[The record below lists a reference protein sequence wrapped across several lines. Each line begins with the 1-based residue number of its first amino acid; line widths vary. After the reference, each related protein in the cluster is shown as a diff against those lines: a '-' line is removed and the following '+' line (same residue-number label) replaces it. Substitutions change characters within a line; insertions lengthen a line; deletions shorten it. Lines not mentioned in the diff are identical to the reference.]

1 MISKTSTAG
10 FLFVLLLASPAL
22 AQNLNFASTDSDTP
36 IEIFADDGIEW
47 QQEKLIFLARGNAR
61 AVRGDVTVHAQLL
74 RAYYREGKGGSTE
87 ISRLDAETKVKI
99 VTPTETAYGEAAVYD
114 VDKGVL
120 VLSGGRVRLV
130 SGQDRIEADR
140 QLEYWERKQM
150 AVARGNAV
158 AVRIENGQ
166 KKRIKGDVLVAYFRK
181 NKKGKSTVHRV
192 EAFDNVLIIT
202 DKDKVHADR
211 SVYNVASGVATLT
224 GSVKI
229 ARDGN
234 VLDGCSA
241 RVNMNSGVS
250 TLYGCGDAAGGKGK
264 RVRGVLMP
272 QKSGKKPA
280 GAGGKQG
287 K

>member
-10 FLFVLLLASPAL
+10 FLFVLLLAGPAL
-22 AQNLNFASTDSDTP
+22 AQNLNFASTDSDAP

-181 NKKGKSTVHRV
+181 NKKGGIIRDKTAMEG
-192 EAFDNVLIIT
+192 EAVAYCRHSEFPDPEKNIIPGSLVI
-202 DKDKVHADR
+202 DAF
-211 SVYNVASGVATLT
+211 TLFPE
-224 GSVKI
+224 SQV
-229 ARDGN
+229 
-234 VLDGCSA
+234 
-241 RVNMNSGVS
+241 
-250 TLYGCGDAAGGKGK
+250 
-264 RVRGVLMP
+264 
-272 QKSGKKPA
+272 
-280 GAGGKQG
+280 
-287 K
+287 